1 MPETNIINRLQ
12 IGAKIEGIQLVL
24 GNHVWKPFSQNLLAL
39 VLFWKT
45 VTKDS
50 ILVFGFERGSYY
62 EAQAI
67 F

>member
-12 IGAKIEGIQLVL
+12 IGAKIEGIQLVS

-39 VLFWKT
+39 VLFWKIG
-45 VTKDS
+45 TKDS
-50 ILVFGFERGSYY
+50 ILVFGFEKGSHY

-67 F
+67 L